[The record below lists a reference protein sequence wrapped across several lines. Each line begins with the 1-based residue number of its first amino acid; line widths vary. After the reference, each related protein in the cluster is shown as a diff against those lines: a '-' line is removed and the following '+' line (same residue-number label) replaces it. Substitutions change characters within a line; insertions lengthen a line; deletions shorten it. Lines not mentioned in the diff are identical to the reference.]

1 MVREKETFSKDSFSP
16 TRVLSKNAPRCRTP
30 SSAVAGG
37 ATACPAAA
45 AEAGTAEEKE
55 SVARLRPAGAPA
67 FPQLM
72 RCSSSPR
79 HIRADRLA
87 SRLQHRRTA
96 AWKASENCP
105 VPARHGESFQ
115 AAAGLNTGSGRPPS
129 RPPSFFGLCPLPPSS
144 RLRPLPCAGL
154 FPPPSRPLR
163 SVAPALTFP
172 SWDGPPFLS
181 SPGSGLPLS
190 VRHGPHAIPFRLRQ
204 PVSSPP
210 LHRRPG
216 RHVAPSFF
224 CSGRREG
231 NISVVPDG
239 KLLYSLLLSICWIF
253 ILQKVLPFP
262 REIRRA
268 ATTKA
273 ENFSTLM

>member
-1 MVREKETFSKDSFSP
+1 MVWLHGTRKRNVQQGFLLSP
-16 TRVLSKNAPRCRTP
+16 PHILSKNAPRCRTP

-67 FPQLM
+67 LPQLM
-72 RCSSSPR
+72 RRSSSPR

-87 SRLQHRRTA
+87 SRLQRRRTA
-96 AWKASENCP
+96 AWKASEKCP

-129 RPPSFFGLCPLPPSS
+129 RPPSFFGLCPPFRRIPDFGLSPAPVCSRLPPARFAPP
-144 RLRPLPCAGL
+144 RL
-154 FPPPSRPLR
+154 PSRFRHGTARP
-163 SVAPALTFP
+163 SCPHQAAACPFP
-172 SWDGPPFLS
+172 SGTVRMP
-181 SPGSGLPLS
+181 PLS
-190 VRHGPHAIPFRLRQ
+190 VCGSRSRPPRFIDGPA
-204 PVSSPP
+204 
-210 LHRRPG
+210 
-216 RHVAPSFF
+216 ATPSFF

-239 KLLYSLLLSICWIF
+239 GLLYSPLLSID
-253 ILQKVLPFP
+253 
-262 REIRRA
+262 
-268 ATTKA
+268 
-273 ENFSTLM
+273 